1 MPEKD
6 IVTPIMPT
14 GSGVVDLEIARER
27 DALAAGKIAP
37 PEQSP
42 LDDTA
47 AGHQAENETHPS

>member
-1 MPEKD
+1 MPEND

-14 GSGVVDLEIARER
+14 GSGVIDLEITRER
-27 DALAAGKIAP
+27 DALAAGEVAP

-47 AGHQAENETHPS
+47 AGPQVESEAHPS